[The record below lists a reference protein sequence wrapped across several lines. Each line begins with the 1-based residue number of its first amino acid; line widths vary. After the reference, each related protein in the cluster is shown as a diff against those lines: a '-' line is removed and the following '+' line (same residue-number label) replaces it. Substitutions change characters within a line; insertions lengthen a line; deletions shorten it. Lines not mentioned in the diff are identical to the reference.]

1 MRLFFIFNII
11 FLNILFF
18 KIIILPN
25 NILAQTYSVAD
36 CKTDFQFIKK
46 VIQQMH
52 GGLYQSVSVA
62 EFEKKM
68 AEFEKKITKPM
79 EAHNFFRFLTN
90 GFVGL
95 GFDHTSIGLPEEYF
109 KDLLLRNSFFPLPL
123 YFMKGKAHLN
133 YDFLEIP
140 AGAEITH
147 INEEKVTNLVAK
159 FIDQTVEEVEKGE
172 NGSIN
177 FRTLEENFSIWY
189 FLEFGEKSF
198 FDVKYTDFETK
209 KSNKL
214 RINAINSRA
223 LNGRKLSL
231 LSKKSERYKEDIHY
245 VYVDSLK
252 TLLVTLN
259 TFKADSA
266 KFVEMWDRI
275 AQGTDGIKNFVLDLR
290 QNGGGFMELG
300 EILYSYFIDK
310 PHKNKLNE
318 EIRSRT
324 IIEKDQVLKINGYP
338 ARKEDIEYA
347 ENYLKNGFSEKANQ
361 KGSFLSKKDFG
372 GMAEIKPRPATIKS
386 NIYIL
391 IGGNSYSTAVSF
403 GRFMYNNADR
413 NITFVGEETGSSY
426 YGHTANILL
435 SYKLPKTNL
444 VFELPLVQVDFPTI
458 KKDIPK
464 KRGIIPQMKIS
475 QNIEDFMKGEDTVLN
490 ELFKKLK

>member
-1 MRLFFIFNII
+1 MRLFFN
-11 FLNILFF
+11 FLSFIATLLFF
-18 KIIILPN
+18 TN
-25 NILAQTYSVAD
+25 NIFAQTYSVAD

-52 GGLYQSVSVA
+52 GGLYQGVSVA
-62 EFEKKM
+62 DFEKKM
-68 AEFEKKITKPM
+68 VDFEKKITKPM
-79 EAHNFFRFLTN
+79 KAHDFFRFLTN
-90 GFVGL
+90 GFMGL
-95 GFDHTSIGLPEEYF
+95 DFDHTSISLPEEYF

-123 YFMKGKAHLN
+123 YFMQGKARLD

-140 AGAEITH
+140 VGAEITH
-147 INEEKVTNLVAK
+147 INDEKITNLVAK
-159 FIDQTVEEVEKGE
+159 FLNQDIKEVEKGE
-172 NGSIN
+172 NSTIN

-189 FLEFGEKSF
+189 FLEYGEKPF
-198 FDVKYTDFETK
+198 FEVQYTDFETK

-214 RINAINSRA
+214 RINSVNSRA

-245 VYVDSLK
+245 IYIDSVK

-259 TFKADSA
+259 TFKADSI

-275 AQGTDGIKNFVLDLR
+275 AEGTEGIKNFVLDLR
-290 QNGGGFMELG
+290 QNGGGWMILG
-300 EILYSYFIDK
+300 EVLYSYFIDK
-310 PHKNKLNE
+310 PHKNTLNE

-324 IIEKDQVLKINGYP
+324 IAEKEQVLKINGYP

-347 ENYLKNGFSEKANQ
+347 ENYLKNDFSEKPNQ
-361 KGSFLSKKDFG
+361 KGSFSNTKKSG
-372 GMAEIKPRPATIKS
+372 TISEIKPRKKTIKS

-391 IGGNSYSTAVSF
+391 IGGNTYSTAVSF
-403 GRFMYNNADR
+403 GRFMYNNTER

-435 SYKLPKTNL
+435 SYKLPKTNI
-444 VFELPLVQVDFPTI
+444 VIELPLVQVDFPTI

-464 KRGIIPQMKIS
+464 KRGIIPQMKVS
-475 QNIEDFMKGEDTVLN
+475 QNIEDFMKGEDSVLK